1 MTHPTLH
8 KLTDADARALAE
20 NKAQEIDLS
29 RWDTSYPRGIAEAY
43 ADRAV
48 ARGLP
53 EDNRT
58 AYAAAFLAE
67 VSSRL

>member
-8 KLTDADARALAE
+8 KLTNGDARALARE
-20 NKAQEIDLS
+20 KAQLVDLS

-53 EDNRT
+53 TEQRT
-58 AYAAAFLAE
+58 AYAAAFLDE

>member
-1 MTHPTLH
+1 MTDSTLD
-8 KLTDADARALAE
+8 KITEADARAFAE
-20 NKAQEIDLS
+20 EKAQLVDLS

-53 EDNRT
+53 TEQRT

>member
-29 RWDTSYPRGIAEAY
+29 RWDTRAPREISEAY

-53 EDNRT
+53 TGQRT

>member
-1 MTHPTLH
+1 MTHPTLDR
-8 KLTDADARALAE
+8 LTDADTYALAE
-20 NKAQEIDLS
+20 EKAQLVDLS
-29 RWDTSYPRGIAEAY
+29 RWDTSQPREIAEAY
-43 ADRAV
+43 AERAV

-53 EDNRT
+53 EDHRT

>member
-1 MTHPTLH
+1 MTHPTLN
-8 KLTDADARALAE
+8 KVTDADARALARE
-20 NKAQEIDLS
+20 KARLVDLA
-29 RWDTSYPRGIAEAY
+29 RWDTSYPREIAESY

-53 EDNRT
+53 EDHRT
-58 AYAAAFLAE
+58 AYAAAFLDE

>member
-1 MTHPTLH
+1 MTHPLH
-8 KLTDADARALAE
+8 KLTDADARALGE
-20 NKAQEIDLS
+20 SKAQLVDLS
-29 RWDTSYPRGIAEAY
+29 RWDTSHPREIAEAY

-53 EDNRT
+53 TQQRT

>member
-8 KLTDADARALAE
+8 KITDADAHALAE
-20 NKAQEIDLS
+20 EKAQLVDLS
-29 RWDTSYPRGIAEAY
+29 RWDTSHPREIAEAY

-53 EDNRT
+53 TEQRT

>member
-8 KLTDADARALAE
+8 QLTDADARALAE
-20 NKAQEIDLS
+20 EKAQEIDLS
-29 RWDTSYPRGIAEAY
+29 RWDTRAPREISEAY

-58 AYAAAFLAE
+58 AYAAAFLSELSA
-67 VSSRL
+67 RL